1 MIIGIRVVSTAL
13 KKMSERLSPI
23 GNAFSLLTDGE
34 GNPLN

>member
-13 KKMSERLSPI
+13 KKMSDRLSPM
-23 GNAFSLLTDGE
+23 GNAFSLRIDGD